1 MKEIIV
7 RQFINVEEPDKCG
20 LPFVIGQFNVS
31 CKSGENV
38 KELVNFIY
46 NRVFQLKHP
55 SMHEV
60 WFLDLEKK
68 NYHFIII
75 KSMDYCKNINI
86 FGKSMNSDQLKSM

>member
-46 NRVFQLKHP
+46 SRVFQLKHP

-60 WFLDLEKK
+60 WFLDLKRR
-68 NYHFIII
+68 FIISLLLNQWI
-75 KSMDYCKNINI
+75 TVKILI
-86 FGKSMNSDQLKSM
+86 FLENL